1 MERLS
6 PGNIAGTPLA
16 IEFGASRV
24 TSIAG
29 NLSAVGLVAA
39 DSCAHIDLAIPMKRT
54 MLIFRTAISPGEL
67 WPNWRL

>member
-6 PGNIAGTPLA
+6 PGNIAGAPLA
-16 IEFGASRV
+16 IAFGASRV

-29 NLSAVGLVAA
+29 SLFTVSVAG
-39 DSCAHIDLAIPMKRT
+39 DSCPHIEFAMPTKMKR
-54 MLIFRTAISPGEL
+54 LLFRTAISPGKL